1 MMGLL
6 STRQIM
12 EESVDKYADAYAL
25 FDIQLYSSYG
35 FNDDDLLALRKL
47 DYIEALQGSRM
58 VDAYSRS
65 EAGII
70 SVIRVEETERYINLF
85 ELLEGRLPEKE
96 DEIVLLANTVNSVY
110 KIGETIEIYREDEDM
125 DDCLSNTVF
134 TIVGFVKSPA
144 YMAKMLGAGNYK
156 NLEIDIIGYIPRTNF
171 VSDYYTTIY
180 LTLKD
185 ARNYQTFTK
194 DYTDFV
200 SEDKAD
206 LSVFASRQ
214 QNVLKESL
222 LSTYK
227 EEIAAGEKELEEKR
241 NEAQAELDEA
251 KAALDDANIQIIASE
266 SQLESLQAVLDNA
279 MSRQKALEKQYSSA
293 NQASADRIARIEKE
307 DGRSFEAIYAELL
320 SDYGTYTALLRMKD
334 SASTNSSDSSIARLE
349 EENNSLRNTL
359 NNEYY
364 PRRNELNTLL
374 ASEDISEEERQSCQ
388 NELTTLEARIA
399 ETEQTIRVNEEM
411 IATLKE
417 ISQNGT
423 EEIEA
428 NIKELNGK
436 YNGNITKTY
445 NEYNSLMNDM
455 VIYQAMQQ
463 EMELANEA
471 INEVNSQMSS
481 LKNEIARGKK
491 QYEEGVKQYQEALIT
506 FNEEM
511 EKAESEIR
519 KAYQELEELPEA
531 EWFLLDRDSHY
542 SSYMF
547 KANAKQ
553 MGAIGIALPI
563 LFYLVAAL
571 VCMTTMT
578 RLVDEQRGQIGI
590 FRALGFSK
598 AQIISKYVIYAVLA
612 SIIGSTAGIFI
623 GQALF
628 PTVIYNTWRLMYD
641 LPEMLMLF
649 PIRNVLICFG
659 AFSLLMAM
667 ITALVVGRTLKEMPS
682 QLMRPKAPKNARKV
696 FLEYI
701 TFIWRRLSFT
711 SKITARNLIR
721 YKTRFFMTVIGVA
734 GCTGLLIV
742 GWGVKDSISD
752 VVALQ
757 YGDILNY
764 DYNISLNSDHHLDE
778 IVQKLEDDMENEYV
792 VPYMEYSSLIYL
804 EDEEDKT
811 IYVEVMDARKAND
824 VHRFRTTDHTTEV
837 RLGNSGVFI
846 SEKFARDHN
855 IKKGDYITIESSDGI
870 KASIKVSEV
879 IEMYFQHYIF
889 ISSEYYSSVFSEN
902 VHMTDIAVKTT
913 GNEALQ
919 SSLEEFEDIESIA
932 DFSGFI
938 RQFDIMIEALDYII
952 LVIII
957 TAGSL
962 AFVVLINLTQVNISE
977 RIREIA
983 TLKVLGFRNIEV
995 ENYIFK
1001 EILILTMIGALIG
1014 LPLGVVEHHFIMGV
1028 INMEM
1033 IMFPQRVKTVSF
1045 LYAFGVTMLFTL
1057 IVLFLMKKPL
1067 RKVEMIES
1075 LKSVE

>member
-12 EESVDKYADAYAL
+12 EESVDQYNDDYAL

-35 FNDDDLLALRKL
+35 FNNDDLLALRKL

-58 VDAYSRS
+58 VDACSKT
-65 EAGII
+65 AGGIT
-70 SVIRVEETERYINLF
+70 SVIRIEEAERFINLF
-85 ELLEGRLPEKE
+85 ELQEGRLPEKE

-110 KIGETIEIYREDEDM
+110 KIGETIEIYREDEAL
-125 DDCLSNTVF
+125 DDYLSNTVF
-134 TIVGFVKSPA
+134 TIVGFARSPA
-144 YMAKMLGAGNYK
+144 YMAKMLGSGTYR
-156 NLEIDIIGYIPRTNF
+156 NLEIDIVGYIPRTNF

-185 ARNYQTFTK
+185 ARNYQTFSRE
-194 DYTDFV
+194 YTDFV
-200 SEDKAD
+200 LENKAD
-206 LSVFASRQ
+206 LSVFAAVQ

-222 LSTYK
+222 LSTYR
-227 EEIAAGEKELEEKR
+227 EEIAQGEKELEEKR
-241 NEAQAELDEA
+241 AEAQSELDEA

-279 MSRQKALEKQYSSA
+279 ILRQKALENQYATA
-293 NQASADRIARIEKE
+293 NKPSLDRIAQIEKE

-320 SDYGTYTALLRMKD
+320 SDYGTYSALLRMKESAAAD
-334 SASTNSSDSSIARLE
+334 SAQSAIARLE
-349 EENNSLRNTL
+349 EENRTRQDTL
-359 NNEYY
+359 NNESY
-364 PRRNELNTLL
+364 PRKAELNNLI
-374 ASEDISEEERQSCQ
+374 ASEDITEEERQSYQ
-388 NELTTLEARIA
+388 IELTLLEAEIT
-399 ETEQTIRVNEEM
+399 ENEQTIRVNEEM

-417 ISQNGT
+417 VSKNGT
-423 EEIEA
+423 EEIDA
-428 NIKELNGK
+428 SIKELDDK
-436 YNGNITKTY
+436 YNGNIVKTY
-445 NEYNSLMNDM
+445 NEYNTLMSDQ
-455 VIYQAMQQ
+455 ITYEAMQK

-471 INEVNSQMSS
+471 IREVNSQMSAV
-481 LKNEIARGKK
+481 KNEIASGKK
-491 QYEEGVKQYQEALIT
+491 QYEEGRKQYQEALIT
-506 FNEEM
+506 FTEEM

-519 KAYQELEELPEA
+519 KAYQELEELPDA

-547 KANAKQ
+547 KANARQ
-553 MGAIGIALPI
+553 MGAIGIALPV

-612 SIIGSTAGIFI
+612 SLAGSTAGIFI

-641 LPEMLMLF
+641 LPDMRMLF

-659 AFSLLMAM
+659 SFSLLMAL

-701 TFIWRRLSFT
+701 PFIWRKLSFT

-757 YGDILNY
+757 YGDIFNY

-778 IVQKLEDDMENEYV
+778 IVSRLEEDMENEYV
-792 VPYMEYSSLIYL
+792 VPYMEYSSLLYL
-804 EDEEDKT
+804 EEEEDKT
-811 IYVEVMDARKAND
+811 VYVEVMDARKAND
-824 VHRFRTTDHTTEV
+824 IHHFRTTDHSSEV
-837 RLGNSGVFI
+837 RLGNSGVFL

-855 IKKGDYITIESSDGI
+855 IKKGDYITIESREGI
-870 KASIKVSEV
+870 KASVKVSEI

-889 ISSEYYSSVFSEN
+889 ISSEYYYSVFSEN
-902 VHMTDIAVKTT
+902 THATDIAIKTAKGET
-913 GNEALQ
+913 LK
-919 SSLEEFEDIESIA
+919 SSLEDFEDIESIA

-938 RQFDIMIEALDYII
+938 RQFEIMIEALDYII

-983 TLKVLGFRNIEV
+983 TLKVLGFRNLEV

-1001 EILILTMIGALIG
+1001 EILILTLIGALIG
-1014 LPLGVVEHHFIMGV
+1014 LPLGVIEHHFIMGV

-1033 IMFPQRVKTVSF
+1033 IMFPQRVKTISF
-1045 LYAFGVTMLFTL
+1045 LYAFALTMIFTL
-1057 IVLFLMKKPL
+1057 IVLVMMKKPL
-1067 RKVEMIES
+1067 REVEMIES